1 MPISDQP
8 PYDLGQPL
16 RPFRLPEP
24 LTGRLVGPEDFPE
37 AQAIL
42 VAFLCN
48 GCPDVQH
55 LAGALAALTR
65 DLDFEGLKALAVNS
79 AEDPPEDVAAE
90 ALRRGYVFPYLIDQ
104 TRAVARAY
112 GALCTPDFYLFD
124 GQRRL
129 VYHGRFDDTRFGGRP
144 AHGGDLRSAILA
156 ALDGRPGP
164 AHQVAAQGCGL
175 WPAAAGAG

>member
-1 MPISDQP
+1 MPISEEP
-8 PYDLGQPL
+8 PFDLGQPL

-37 AQAIL
+37 ARAIL

-65 DLDFEGLKALAVNS
+65 DFDLEGLRTLAVNC
-79 AEDPPEDVAAE
+79 AEDAPAEVAAE

-104 TRAVARAY
+104 TRAVACAY
-112 GALCTPDFYLFD
+112 GAVRTPDFYLFD
-124 GQRRL
+124 RRRRL
-129 VYHGRFDDTRFGGRP
+129 VYHGGFDDTRAGGARR
-144 AHGGDLRSAILA
+144 AHGEDLRRAIELVLNRQPGA
-156 ALDGRPGP
+156 AISPPR
-164 AHQVAAQGCGL
+164 AN
-175 WPAAAGAG
+175 

>member
-1 MPISDQP
+1 MPISEAP
-8 PYDLGQPL
+8 PFDLGQPL

-37 AQAIL
+37 APALL

-65 DLDFEGLKALAVNS
+65 DLDLEGLRTLAVNS
-79 AEDPPEDVAAE
+79 AEDPPGEVAAE

-104 TRAVARAY
+104 TQAVARAY
-112 GALCTPDFYLFD
+112 GAVGAPHFYLFD
-124 GQRRL
+124 RRRRL
-129 VYHGRFDDTRFGGRP
+129 AYQGRFD
-144 AHGGDLRSAILA
+144 ALRRA
-156 ALDGRPGP
+156 AEL
-164 AHQVAAQGCGL
+164 VL
-175 WPAAAGAG
+175 SS